1 MKFSIIVPSYNSEK
15 YVGELLNSLQNQKY
29 DKKDFEVL
37 LIDDCSTDNTL
48 EVVASYKNK
57 LNLTVK
63 QLEAIRVGLES
74 LGIQL

>member
-48 EVVASYKNK
+48 EVVASYNCK
-57 LNLTVK
+57 TT
-63 QLEAIRVGLES
+63 
-74 LGIQL
+74 